1 MSKRVGLV
9 VLGVLGICSVAWAAT
24 PPAAPSFGPGAMRL
38 ANTPLGQLITGSIGR
53 LMVLRSDL
61 ALTEVQRMQ
70 IRELVMQHRAEIAAT
85 VKSVRDSRTELRDTV
100 LRGDADEA
108 TIKAAADK
116 LGAAIGDA
124 AVKAAKLRND
134 VAPILTDEQKTRI
147 QEFLAEQDGAVDK
160 LLERAAQGK

>member
-9 VLGVLGICSVAWAAT
+9 MLGVLGLCSVAWAAA
-24 PPAAPSFGPGAMRL
+24 PPASPSFGPGMMPGAHS
-38 ANTPLGQLITGSIGR
+38 PLGRLITGSIGR

-61 ALTEVQRMQ
+61 ELTEVQRLQ
-70 IRELVMQHRAEIAAT
+70 VREVLLQHRAEIATT
-85 VKSVRDSRTELRDTV
+85 VKSVRDCRVELRDAV

-124 AVKAAKLRND
+124 AVKASQLRND
-134 VAPILTDEQKTRI
+134 VAPLLTDVQKARVR
-147 QEFLAEQDGAVDK
+147 EFLADQDGAVDK
-160 LLERAAQGK
+160 LLEQAAQGK